1 MADVH
6 RPSGGGHQ
14 RLAGAIAA
22 HIREHGPIGFDEY
35 LAHALYAPG
44 LGFYRRGGGAG
55 RRRDFITSAEVGPLF
70 GAVLARALDEWWV
83 ELGEPDP
90 FVLVEAGAG
99 PGTLA
104 RSMRA
109 AAPRCLRV
117 LHHVL
122 VEVGEGQWATHPA
135 GVASRSDLPV
145 AGELPSGP
153 VVVLANELLDNL
165 PFALVEKRSDGWVEV
180 AVGVAPTA
188 NEASAADEAGTLVE
202 VHRALDGERSRWCE
216 LRAGADAPVGARLPV
231 QHEAAHWL
239 AAARALTAARGGRVV
254 VIDYGASSAELA
266 RRPWTDWLRTYADH
280 GRAGGPLVAPGR
292 CDITADVAVDQLALV
307 AEPTANRSQADFL
320 AAHGLA
326 ELVAEGR
333 ARWAAGGIRGG
344 LAAIEGRSRIV
355 EAEALTDPVGLGAFR
370 VLEWVEAP
378 TPRAG

>member
-1 MADVH
+1 MAAERAD
-6 RPSGGGHQ
+6 GQ
-14 RLAGAIAA
+14 ADRLARLIAG
-22 HIREHGPIGFDEY
+22 HIREHGPIGFDDY
-35 LAHALYAPG
+35 MAHALYAPG

-70 GAVLARALDEWWV
+70 GAVLARALDAWWV

-104 RSMRA
+104 RAMRS
-109 AAPRCLRV
+109 AAPRCLPV

-122 VEVGEGQWATHPA
+122 VEVGEGQWASHPV
-135 GVASRSDLPV
+135 GVVSRSDLPP
-145 AGELPSGP
+145 GEELPPGP

-165 PFALVEKRSDGWVEV
+165 PFALVEKRRDGWAEV
-180 AVGVAPTA
+180 AVDAAGASHGELTA
-188 NEASAADEAGTLVE
+188 GEVSPLVE
-202 VHRALDGERSRWCE
+202 VHRPLDAARRRWCDH
-216 LRAGADAPVGARLPV
+216 RAGVDAPVGARLPV

-239 AAARALTAARGGRVV
+239 EAARALAAARGGRVV
-254 VIDYGASSAELA
+254 VLDYASTSAELA

-280 GRAGGPLVAPGR
+280 GRAGDPLAAPGG

-307 AEPTANRSQADFL
+307 AVPSRDRSQADFL

-326 ELVAEGR
+326 ELVAEGQ

-344 LAAIEGRSRIV
+344 LAAIEGRSRAV
-355 EAEALTDPVGLGAFR
+355 EAEALTDPGGLGAFR
-370 VLEWVEAP
+370 VLEWVEASP
-378 TPRAG
+378 SPGA